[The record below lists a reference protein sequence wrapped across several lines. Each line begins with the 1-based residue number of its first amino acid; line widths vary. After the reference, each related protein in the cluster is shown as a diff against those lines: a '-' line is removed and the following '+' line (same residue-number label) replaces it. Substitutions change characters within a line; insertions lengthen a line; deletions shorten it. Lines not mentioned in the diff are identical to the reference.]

1 MNTIEYRN
9 NTSGINNLEPIW
21 KNKRKNVF
29 RTEINFLFLCLFS
42 GVVKT
47 DLSSHNHKYF
57 INPSGE
63 DLCYGDRK
71 SESLTKVKRC
81 SRATGGSVCGS
92 ALIKHPPPSRPQP
105 LQPWKTSQLIFTP
118 RKKFRK
124 HQNSCWELPKKEKQ
138 QLSQVFS
145 TTRLLG
151 RTASCC
157 WDSMTCFLLEMEPR
171 WAVSRATL
179 QTCLQ

>member
-9 NTSGINNLEPIW
+9 NKSGINNLEPIW

-63 DLCYGDRK
+63 DTYVMETEKDLKIRVVDQSQAMQQSHRWLRVRL
-71 SESLTKVKRC
+71 SPDQTS
-81 SRATGGSVCGS
+81 ASVQTAASPTLENFS
-92 ALIKHPPPSRPQP
+92 ANIY
-105 LQPWKTSQLIFTP
+105 TP
-118 RKKFRK
+118 
-124 HQNSCWELPKKEKQ
+124 
-138 QLSQVFS
+138 
-145 TTRLLG
+145 
-151 RTASCC
+151 
-157 WDSMTCFLLEMEPR
+157 
-171 WAVSRATL
+171 
-179 QTCLQ
+179 

>member
-1 MNTIEYRN
+1 MYTMEYRN
-9 NTSGINNLEPIW
+9 NKSGINNLEAIW

-47 DLSSHNHKYF
+47 DLGSHTHKYF

-63 DLCYGDRK
+63 DTYAIRPKRTSK

-105 LQPWKTSQLIFTP
+105 LRPWKTSQLIFTP

-124 HQNSCWELPKKEKQ
+124 HQNSCRELPKKKKHNN
-138 QLSQVFS
+138 SHK
-145 TTRLLG
+145 
-151 RTASCC
+151 
-157 WDSMTCFLLEMEPR
+157 CFPPR
-171 WAVSRATL
+171 GF
-179 QTCLQ
+179 